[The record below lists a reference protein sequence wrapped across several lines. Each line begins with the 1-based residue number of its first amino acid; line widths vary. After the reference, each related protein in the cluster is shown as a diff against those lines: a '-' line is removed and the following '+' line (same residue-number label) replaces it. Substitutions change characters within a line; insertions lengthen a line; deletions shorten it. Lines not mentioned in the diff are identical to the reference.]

1 MDKSA
6 IEPRLPDPTPWTHVT
21 SAVAAWFV
29 KRLIGRPKVGAVT
42 ITFPNGRTVTYGK
55 PGTGFHPSL
64 VVRNFSMVPE
74 TLKRGTIGFAHA
86 YMRGDVEVGV
96 LRRGVQQ
103 RRSVEFNLVV
113 VTGHQVGEGSGKQI
127 ARIGGAVLGGFA
139 GNEAERRYRTISHY
153 QITVRLDDGTRRV
166 IEQQSAP
173 AWHEGDAVR
182 IRNGEIVPRQAQGSG
197 SQQPANF

>member
-86 YMRGDVEVGV
+86 YMRGDVEVED
-96 LRRGVQQ
+96 LTTLFRYFLQNRT
-103 RRSVEFNLVV
+103 EFQPKGAGWFGRA
-113 VTGHQVGEGSGKQI
+113 TADI
-127 ARIGGAVLGGFA
+127 AYHLSR
-139 GNEAERRYRTISHY
+139 
-153 QITVRLDDGTRRV
+153 
-166 IEQQSAP
+166 
-173 AWHEGDAVR
+173 
-182 IRNGEIVPRQAQGSG
+182 
-197 SQQPANF
+197 ANT